1 MDGALLN
8 WREGFGTARKKR
20 TTAGPKKQKARQT
33 VALVQKKERV
43 PPLFLDEGTRRWRRF
58 HPHQPYFGN
67 ANDCTTPNL

>member
-43 PPLFLDEGTRRWRRF
+43 PPL
-58 HPHQPYFGN
+58 H
-67 ANDCTTPNL
+67 